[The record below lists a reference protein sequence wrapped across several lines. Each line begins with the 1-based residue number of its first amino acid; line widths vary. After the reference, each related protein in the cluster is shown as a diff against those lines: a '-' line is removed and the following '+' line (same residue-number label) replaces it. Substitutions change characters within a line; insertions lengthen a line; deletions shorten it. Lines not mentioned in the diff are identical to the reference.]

1 MTETRIVTT
10 PMSHAYLDPED
21 SLERQNEKL
30 IQIVDALVRQ
40 VERGG
45 SGSDEAYA
53 QFRRAALLE
62 EQVQARTAE
71 LETTLEM
78 LNRSNARLAQAMRET
93 EAARRDLSTAIET
106 VQEGFAMFDPE
117 GVMVMCNSRFGMHM
131 DDIRDTLAPGLRF
144 ADYIDSVARSRAL
157 SLPPGETPEI
167 WRARRLARH
176 DDRHAIFNISL
187 SGDHWVQISQHRTP
201 GGGTVILQTDVTDM
215 IRAERQ
221 ARERML
227 DDQSR
232 MARATLDH
240 IKQGICIFDGR
251 IRLAGWNDGL
261 SQLMG
266 VPMPRLRRGLPFPAL
281 WRMIEA
287 DFGFDGEMTRE
298 RLSAWVETPLARQPL
313 RFAMRSEDRRFI
325 DASAQQLP
333 DGGFV
338 ISFTDITAERR
349 AIDNLARAN
358 EALEER
364 VRERTL
370 ELEDALER
378 AERANASRSRF
389 VAATSHDLLQPLSA
403 ANLFLSA
410 LVQDDPANRAVLGK
424 AHDALHSVEA
434 ILHALLDISK
444 LELGHASMDVGP
456 VALDLVLGQLRDQF
470 ALQAEAKGIGLRIL
484 PCALTVTSDRTYL
497 KRVLQNLIGNALRYT
512 ETGRVLV
519 GTRRRGGAV
528 AIEVWDTGP
537 GIAEEDFQT
546 VFREFARLNAR
557 ASASE
562 GMGLGLAI
570 VERACAILGHPL
582 DLASEP
588 GRYTR
593 FSVTVPV
600 TEAQDRLESPAP
612 ASVAQEETGDR
623 VALLVENDAELRRA
637 MCHLLERWG
646 VTVLDVDSGEAAL
659 ALIAETG
666 AEPDLLLVDQQLGRG
681 LTGLD
686 TISALRE
693 LLPEGVVRP
702 VRLVTAD
709 RSPELREAAR
719 RAGVTI
725 LPKPVGA
732 EALRAVLDPSPGA

>member
-1 MTETRIVTT
+1 MTQDAAAT
-10 PMSHAYLDPED
+10 HAFLDPED

-45 SGSDEAYA
+45 SGSGEAYA

-62 EQVQARTAE
+62 EQVQARTVE
-71 LETTLEM
+71 LENALEM

-106 VQEGFAMFDPE
+106 VQEGFAMFDLS
-117 GVMVMCNSRFGMHM
+117 GAMVMCNSRFGMHM
-131 DDIRDTLAPGLRF
+131 EDLRDTLRPGLRF
-144 ADYIDSVARSRAL
+144 DDYIAHVAGSRSL
-157 SLPPGETPEI
+157 SLPPGETPQM
-167 WRARRLARH
+167 WQARRLARH
-176 DDRHAIFNISL
+176 DDRHAIFNVSL
-187 SGDHWVQISQHRTP
+187 AGDHWVQVSQHRTP

-251 IRLAGWNDGL
+251 LRLAGWNDGL

-266 VPMPRLRRGLPFPAL
+266 VPTPRLRRGLQFPAL
-281 WRMIEA
+281 WRMIDQ
-287 DFGFDGEMTRE
+287 DFGLDGDMTMQ
-298 RLSAWVETPLARQPL
+298 RLTTWVEAPVARQPL
-313 RFAMRSEDRRFI
+313 RFRMRSEDQRFI
-325 DASAQQLP
+325 DASAQQMP

-338 ISFTDITAERR
+338 FSFTDITAERR
-349 AIDNLARAN
+349 AIRDLARTN

-364 VRERTL
+364 VRARTL

-378 AERANASRSRF
+378 AGRANASRSRF

-410 LVQDDPANRAVLGK
+410 LAHDDPANREVLGK

-456 VALDLVLGQLRDQF
+456 VALGPVLAQLHDQF
-470 ALQAEAKGIGLRIL
+470 ALQAQAKGLRLDIVPTGL
-484 PCALTVTSDRTYL
+484 VVSSDRTYL
-497 KRVLQNLIGNALRYT
+497 KRVLQNLIGNAVRYT
-512 ETGRVLV
+512 GTGRVLV
-519 GTRRRGGAV
+519 GVRRRGGAAV
-528 AIEVWDTGP
+528 VEVWDTGP
-537 GIAEEDFQT
+537 GIAEEDMQT
-546 VFREFARLNAR
+546 IFREFSRLNAR

-588 GRYTR
+588 GRFTR
-593 FSVTVPV
+593 FSVGVPV
-600 TEAQDRLESPAP
+600 TIARAPDAEAPGRALS
-612 ASVAQEETGDR
+612 ETGGGPER
-623 VALLVENDAELRRA
+623 VALLVENDAEVRRA

-646 VTVLDVDSGEAAL
+646 LTVLDVESGEAAL
-659 ALIAETG
+659 MLLDETG
-666 AEPDLLLVDQQLGRG
+666 AEPDFLLVDQQLGAG
-681 LTGLD
+681 MTGLD
-686 TISALRE
+686 TIAALRL
-693 LLPEGVVRP
+693 LLPDRP
-702 VRLVTAD
+702 LRLVTAD
-709 RSPELREAAR
+709 RSPELRDAAR
-719 RAGVTI
+719 QAGVTI
-725 LPKPVGA
+725 LPKPVSTHD
-732 EALRAVLDPSPGA
+732 LRRFLGRGG

>member
-1 MTETRIVTT
+1 
-10 PMSHAYLDPED
+10 MSIPQAYLDPED
-21 SLERQNEKL
+21 SLERQNAKL
-30 IQIVDALVRQ
+30 IEIVDALVRQ

-45 SGSDEAYA
+45 AGAGEAYA

-71 LETTLEM
+71 LENALGM

-131 DDIRDTLAPGLRF
+131 DDLRDQLAPGLRF
-144 ADYIDSVARSRAL
+144 ADYIDRVARSRAL

-176 DDRHAIFNISL
+176 DDRHAIFNVSL
-187 SGDHWVQISQHRTP
+187 AGDHWVQVSQHRTP
-201 GGGTVILQTDVTDM
+201 GGGTVILQTDVTEM

-240 IKQGICIFDGR
+240 IKPGICIFDGR
-251 IRLAGWNDGL
+251 VRLADWNDGL

-266 VPMPRLRRGLPFPAL
+266 VPMPRLRRGLPFAAL
-281 WRMIEA
+281 WRMVEA
-287 DFGFDGEMTRE
+287 DFGFDGAMDRD
-298 RLSAWVETPLARQPL
+298 RLAAWAESPVARRPL

-325 DASAQQLP
+325 DASAQQMP

-349 AIDNLARAN
+349 AIDELARAN
-358 EALEER
+358 EALEGR
-364 VRERTL
+364 VRARTL
-370 ELEDALER
+370 ELEDALGR

-410 LVQDDPANRAVLGK
+410 LEQDDPANRAVLGK

-456 VALDLVLGQLRDQF
+456 VALGPVLAQLRDQF
-470 ALQAEAKGIGLRIL
+470 ALQAAAKGIGLRIL
-484 PCALTVTSDRTYL
+484 PCALTVRSDRTYL
-497 KRVLQNLIGNALRYT
+497 KRVLQNLIGNAVRYT
-512 ETGRVLV
+512 EAGRVLV
-519 GTRRRGGAV
+519 GVRRRGGAAV
-528 AIEVWDTGP
+528 IEVWDTGP

-546 VFREFARLNAR
+546 IFREFARLNAR

-582 DLASEP
+582 DVASVP

-593 FSVTVPV
+593 FRVTVPV
-600 TEAQDRLESPAP
+600 TEALLRAAEPAP
-612 ASVAQEETGDR
+612 GGDAAEEATDR

-646 VTVLDVDSGEAAL
+646 VTVLDVESGEAAL
-659 ALIAETG
+659 ELIGETG
-666 AEPDLLLVDQQLGRG
+666 AEPDLLLVDQQLGCG
-681 LTGLD
+681 MTGLE
-686 TISALRE
+686 TIAALRA
-693 LLPEGVVRP
+693 LLPGRP

-709 RSPELREAAR
+709 RSPELRAAAE
-719 RAGVTI
+719 RAAVTI

-732 EALRAVLDPSPGA
+732 EALRALLGAGG

>member
-1 MTETRIVTT
+1 MTETRTVTT

-45 SGSDEAYA
+45 SGSGEAYA

-117 GVMVMCNSRFGMHM
+117 GGMVMCNSRFGMHM

-600 TEAQDRLESPAP
+600 TEAQVRLESPAP

-686 TISALRE
+686 TIAALRE

>member
-1 MTETRIVTT
+1 
-10 PMSHAYLDPED
+10 MSIPHAYLDPED
-21 SLERQNEKL
+21 GLERQNQKL
-30 IQIVDALVRQ
+30 IEIVDALVRQ

-45 SGSDEAYA
+45 TGSGEAYA

-71 LETTLEM
+71 LEDALGM
-78 LNRSNARLAQAMRET
+78 LNRSNARLAQAMRDT

-106 VQEGFAMFDPE
+106 VQEGFAMFDPD

-131 DDIRDTLAPGLRF
+131 DDLRDQLVPGLRF
-144 ADYIDSVARSRAL
+144 VDYIDSVAGSRAL

-176 DDRHAIFNISL
+176 DDRHAIFNVSL
-187 SGDHWVQISQHRTP
+187 AGDHWVQISQHRTP

-261 SQLMG
+261 TQLMG
-266 VPMPRLRRGLPFPAL
+266 VPTPRLRRGLQFPAL
-281 WRMIEA
+281 WRMIA
-287 DFGFDGEMTRE
+287 QDFGFDGEMSRD
-298 RLSAWVETPLARQPL
+298 RLAAWVETPLARQPL
-313 RFAMRSEDRRFI
+313 RFTMRSEDRRFI
-325 DASAQQLP
+325 DASAQQMP

-338 ISFTDITAERR
+338 FSFTDITAERR
-349 AIDNLARAN
+349 AIHDLARTN

-364 VRERTL
+364 VRGRTL

-410 LVQDDPANRAVLGK
+410 LRQDDPANREVLGK

-456 VALDLVLGQLRDQF
+456 VALGPVLAQLRDQF
-470 ALQAEAKGIGLRIL
+470 ALQAAAKGIELRIL
-484 PCALTVTSDRTYL
+484 PCALSVTSDRTYL
-497 KRVLQNLIGNALRYT
+497 KRVLQNLIGNAVRYT

-519 GTRRRGGAV
+519 GARRRGGAA

-537 GIAEEDFQT
+537 GIPEEDFQT
-546 VFREFARLNAR
+546 IFREFARLNAR

-582 DLASEP
+582 DVISEP
-588 GRYTR
+588 GRFTR

-600 TEAQDRLESPAP
+600 TQAVAEAASDGPA
-612 ASVAQEETGDR
+612 AVAHENGCDR

-646 VTVLDVDSGEAAL
+646 VTVLDVESGEAAIE
-659 ALIAETG
+659 LIGETG
-666 AEPDLLLVDQQLGRG
+666 AEPDLLLVDQQLGDG
-681 LTGLD
+681 MTGLD
-686 TISALRE
+686 TIAALRG
-693 LLPEGVVRP
+693 LLPGRP
-702 VRLVTAD
+702 TRLVTAD

-732 EALRAVLDPSPGA
+732 EALRAVLGLGS